1 MQYIN
6 QLENSKQKKF
16 ISIAKSKEFY
26 LGDFYLK
33 IELTNNKELSL
44 INYNTKKL
52 DGIKYSLKLSLSI
65 LQKAS
70 DLFKNFDK
78 MENIY
83 ELVILLIEEKKY
95 KLYNSGNKVIF
106 SIMPNDIVNNKKEIL
121 LYLNKESNDTNDD
134 FYKVLCDEI
143 NKLKKVIFKLINPE
157 DINNNSNS
165 NNNLLE
171 IKMLKEENIQIK
183 KEINKLKQ
191 LINNNVIND
200 NNINNITINSDSSN
214 TLNSKYSTNKNNSTN
229 SQKSKIAIFEFNK
242 KYKTEIKDSEIKE
255 LNLRMKKLGSGV
267 LKYLSRLEFNQL
279 EILDLSDNSISDIS
293 LLKKCHF
300 PNLQSLS
307 LDGNNITDL
316 TPLCEV
322 DFPIIK

>member
-83 ELVILLIEEKKY
+83 DLVILLIEEKKY

-143 NKLKKVIFKLINPE
+143 NKLKKVIYKLINPE

-165 NNNLLE
+165 NNLLE

-214 TLNSKYSTNKNNSTN
+214 TLKSKYSSTNNSSTN
-229 SQKSKIAIFEFNK
+229 SPQTK
-242 KYKTEIKDSEIKE
+242 
-255 LNLRMKKLGSGV
+255 
-267 LKYLSRLEFNQL
+267 
-279 EILDLSDNSISDIS
+279 
-293 LLKKCHF
+293 
-300 PNLQSLS
+300 
-307 LDGNNITDL
+307 
-316 TPLCEV
+316 
-322 DFPIIK
+322 